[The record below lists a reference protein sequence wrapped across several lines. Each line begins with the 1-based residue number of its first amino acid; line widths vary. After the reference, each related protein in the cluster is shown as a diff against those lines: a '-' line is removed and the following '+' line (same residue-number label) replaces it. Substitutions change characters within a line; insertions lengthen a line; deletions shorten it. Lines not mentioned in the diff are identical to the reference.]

1 MAAAQEGHLKIVE
14 MLIASK
20 ANVNHQNNVSCLWSV
35 YVHVSYEL
43 TSSMHAAP
51 VYCHV
56 DVVRSLAQ
64 TGISLTL
71 K

>member
-1 MAAAQEGHLKIVE
+1 MVAAQEGHLKIVE

-20 ANVNHQNNVSCLWSV
+20 ANVNHQNNVSCLWLV

-51 VYCHV
+51 RVMSC
-56 DVVRSLAQ
+56 
-64 TGISLTL
+64 
-71 K
+71 